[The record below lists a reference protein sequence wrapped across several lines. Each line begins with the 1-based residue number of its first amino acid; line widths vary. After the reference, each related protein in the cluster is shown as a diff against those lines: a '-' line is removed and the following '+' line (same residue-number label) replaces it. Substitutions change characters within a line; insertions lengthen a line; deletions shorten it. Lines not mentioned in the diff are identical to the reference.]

1 MDNGLAEWNWLLSY
15 VLANVDYKSEF
26 CQELKSFFFF
36 FLPPNCKKW
45 LQASLKC
52 CSIQESHLK
61 SCVSIRN
68 RSTQTILVIWK
79 GADSFFFFRFVFF
92 LFFLHLSRNTGCEG
106 KQKDLPLGWGDES
119 VLSSRANPGCILS
132 EAGCAPICCASG
144 FRYSSLQTHRQLTAN
159 TAPHPRCSSAVRL
172 PPVLSAPEP
181 QPVIYYLAVFC
192 LTRVH
197 TVGRAVAFVA
207 GYLCH
212 ICNSVLSGAHD
223 VVSPQHSSEDARI
236 GCCGSSPNNNNQGW
250 MWQIAYFCTPLET
263 WLQLMNQM

>member
-1 MDNGLAEWNWLLSY
+1 MY
-15 VLANVDYKSEF
+15 
-26 CQELKSFFFF
+26 
-36 FLPPNCKKW
+36 
-45 LQASLKC
+45 
-52 CSIQESHLK
+52 
-61 SCVSIRN
+61 
-68 RSTQTILVIWK
+68 
-79 GADSFFFFRFVFF
+79 
-92 LFFLHLSRNTGCEG
+92 LSRNTGCEG

-132 EAGCAPICCASG
+132 EAGCALICCASG
-144 FRYSSLQTHRQLTAN
+144 FRYSSLQTHRQLAAN

-223 VVSPQHSSEDARI
+223 AVSPQHSSEDARI
-236 GCCGSSPNNNNQGW
+236 GCCPGSSPSNNQRW
-250 MWQIAYFCTPLET
+250 DVTYSIFLHPTHET
-263 WLQLMNQM
+263 